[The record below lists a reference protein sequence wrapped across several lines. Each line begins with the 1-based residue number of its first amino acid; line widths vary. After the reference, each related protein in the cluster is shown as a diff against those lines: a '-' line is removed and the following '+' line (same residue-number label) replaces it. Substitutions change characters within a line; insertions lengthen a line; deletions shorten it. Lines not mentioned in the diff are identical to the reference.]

1 MKRNRRLR
9 GLFELVTD
17 VVEHGSRAVEQV
29 RKATAA
35 RPFDIL
41 AQIPPLAAPSALVR
55 IVHDASVSGVYGSIR
70 LVKTQTRRRRGRRRL
85 RPRRVAVR
93 ERPGRR
99 PARPVPRAKG

>member
-1 MKRNRRLR
+1 MKRDRRLR

-29 RKATAA
+29 HKATAA

-70 LVKTQTRRRRGRRRL
+70 LVNKL
-85 RPRRVAVR
+85 VAVAGGVGFDLA
-93 ERPGRR
+93 ESQSGKDPGDA
-99 PARPVPRAKG
+99 PARPLPRAKG